1 MYGYRSNHRTHPC
14 GRYVTVSTTGDKIK
28 LGRCAPLKRPSRP
41 PKPRAHLRMPA
52 CHCLTRPF
60 DELEKG
66 SLLHG
71 ADNTLSTIGS
81 PDTHTRGT
89 GKKMMMKIIRT
100 SRETAERPYKKR
112 MECDQAKMISP
123 LEGGVGDS

>member
-14 GRYVTVSTTGDKIK
+14 GRYVIQSATEAIK
-28 LGRCAPLKRPSRP
+28 KLRRFAPLKSPSRP

-71 ADNTLSTIGS
+71 VDKTLSTPPAGLT
-81 PDTHTRGT
+81 PTREERG
-89 GKKMMMKIIRT
+89 KMMVKMTHLARDRRT
-100 SRETAERPYKKR
+100 TLQEADGMRSSEDDLA
-112 MECDQAKMISP
+112 A
-123 LEGGVGDS
+123 